1 VIDLRRLAAHRP
13 ELGPGRFTNLLS
25 EATGDTELT
34 EAIMSLLDEL
44 NAGKTEGA

>member
-1 VIDLRRLAAHRP
+1 LICAALRRTARSW
-13 ELGPGRFTNLLS
+13 GPGRFTNLLS

-34 EAIMSLLDEL
+34 EAIMSMLDEL